1 MRIGTRGSALARWQ
15 AETVARLIAG
25 AGGPP
30 TELVVIR
37 TSGDE
42 GSPDPSRPSDAA
54 AADVLAVKR
63 LFVKE
68 IEEALLDK
76 RIDLAVHSSKDL
88 PAVLPEG
95 LRLAATLPREDPRD
109 AIVLPA
115 TSAASGWD
123 AVSAELND
131 SSTIGTS
138 SVRRIAALR
147 VAFPAA
153 AFRPIRGNVDT
164 RLRKLDAGDCS
175 ALVLAAAGLTR
186 LGRAARISAL
196 IPVDVMLPAPG
207 QGIIAIEIADDAP
220 SEVRDVVSRLSDPDA
235 WDALI
240 AERAVV
246 QALGGGCQLPLGV
259 LARLDGQAIDV
270 TGVVTSLDGARV
282 VRASV
287 RGNRGGAAAAGEK
300 LAGALIA
307 AGAGEILGRSRP

>member
-15 AETVARLIAG
+15 AETVARRIAD

-42 GSPDPSRPSDAA
+42 AASGAPSTPPDAPPSDG
-54 AADVLAVKR
+54 LAVKR

-95 LRLAATLPREDPRD
+95 LRLGATLAREDPRD

-115 TSAASGWD
+115 SSAARGWD
-123 AVSAELND
+123 AVTADLVHGAI
-131 SSTIGTS
+131 IGTS

-147 VAFPAA
+147 AAFPRA

-164 RLRKLDAGDCS
+164 RLRKLDDGECS
-175 ALVLAAAGLTR
+175 ALVLAAAGLRR
-186 LGRAARISAL
+186 LGREARVSAL
-196 IPVDVMLPAPG
+196 IPTDIMVPAPG
-207 QGIIAIEIADDAP
+207 QGIIAIEIADDAS
-220 SEVRDVVSRLSDPDA
+220 SEVTEVVSRLSDADA
-235 WDALI
+235 WDALV

-259 LARLDGQAIDV
+259 LAGIDGQDIAI
-270 TGVVTSLDGARV
+270 TGVVTSIDGSRV
-282 VRASV
+282 VRAAV
-287 RGNRGGAAAAGEK
+287 TGEK
-300 LAGALIA
+300 LAAALIA
-307 AGAGEILGRSRP
+307 GGAGEILSLAN